1 MLVGALYLLAAA
13 VSGRLSP
20 LARLPL
26 LDGFRPPPPYRWV
39 SPPSGLGT
47 PNQRP
52 AAGSVRIQLDPNGS
66 AASVFATSDSQ
77 AALVLPSGAFPP
89 AAGATSVAVRVDPVA
104 PAAQVTVPDGLGIAG
119 NVYRVTA
126 TDAPSGGPIAALRR
140 PAQLTLFY
148 PASPDTLLHKHWIL
162 ASADGTTWRRLPTT
176 DSPGQ
181 QLATATIRSLGQ
193 FAVGESA
200 SGTKAPFPVG
210 RFVYYAIL
218 AALAV
223 GLIVVFVRT
232 ELRLR
237 RRAGRK
243 RA

>member
-1 MLVGALYLLAAA
+1 
-13 VSGRLSP
+13 
-20 LARLPL
+20 
-26 LDGFRPPPPYRWV
+26 
-39 SPPSGLGT
+39 
-47 PNQRP
+47 
-52 AAGSVRIQLDPNGS
+52 
-66 AASVFATSDSQ
+66 
-77 AALVLPSGAFPP
+77 
-89 AAGATSVAVRVDPVA
+89 VAVRVDPLT
-104 PAAQVTVPDGLGIAG
+104 PAAQVTAPAGLGIAG

-126 TDAPSGGPIAALRR
+126 TSVPSGGSIAALRR

-162 ASADGTTWRRLPTT
+162 ASPDGTTWRRLPTT

-181 QLATATIRSLGQ
+181 QLATATIHGLGQ

-210 RFVYYAIL
+210 RVIYYAIL
-218 AALAV
+218 GALAV